1 VALVAPASTSYPGRV
16 FGQQRLG
23 LRVAVCTGLAVLA
36 LGSLAYA
43 VSPPGFKIVNTHK
56 LPPLS
61 ALGKR
66 PSACKSFP
74 QTGCIQIG
82 AYGSVHF
89 SPHALRPGQVLTA
102 TVRPTNACH
111 ACAAMWPAS
120 GKNTMDVLFRYL
132 KRLKCS
138 ALKCTWRAAKNA
150 PFTRYE
156 VTEVDISPRPP
167 ANGPSDVTDYVG
179 LRSQFRYKY
188 VP

>member
-1 VALVAPASTSYPGRV
+1 VALVARPSTSYPVRV
-16 FGQQRLG
+16 FGQQRLR
-23 LRVAVCTGLAVLA
+23 LRVALCSGLAVVLCT
-36 LGSLAYA
+36 SLAYA

-66 PSACKSFP
+66 PSACKFFP
-74 QTGCIQIG
+74 ETGCIQVG

-102 TVRPTNACH
+102 TVGPTNSCH
-111 ACAAMWPAS
+111 ACAAVWPPS
-120 GKNTMDVLFRYL
+120 GKSTTDVIFRYL
-132 KRLKCS
+132 KRLQCS
-138 ALKCTWRAAKNA
+138 ALKCKWRAAKNA

-156 VTEVDISPRPP
+156 VAEVDISPHPP
-167 ANGPSDVTDYVG
+167 ANGPSEVTDYVG